1 MNQIVLSSNLNQ
13 HLIYS
18 FGSKVLSKK
27 TGLILNSEMD
37 DFSSN
42 FTNSFGV
49 PPSDHNMIEAGKR
62 PLSSMCPSIFV
73 DQSGNVRLVIGASGG
88 TKITTS
94 VATVAIRHLWLN
106 ETIKEAID
114 WPRIHHQLFPNEI
127 VYETNFPNDIL
138 LGLKA
143 LGHQIKDLGTERG
156 AVVMAVSRDNNAI
169 YANSDFRKGGDVD
182 GI

>member
-1 MNQIVLSSNLNQ
+1 
-13 HLIYS
+13 
-18 FGSKVLSKK
+18 
-27 TGLILNSEMD
+27 MD

-49 PPSDHNMIEAGKR
+49 PPSNHNLIEPKKR
-62 PLSSMCPSIFV
+62 PLSSMCPSIFT
-73 DQSGNVRLVIGASGG
+73 DHSGGVRLVIGASGG

-94 VATVAIRHLWLN
+94 VASVAIRHLWLN

-127 VYETNFPNDIL
+127 VYENDFPNDIL
-138 LGLKA
+138 SGLES
-143 LGHQIKDLGTERG
+143 LGHKTKSLGSERG
-156 AVVMAVSRDNNAI
+156 AVVMAINKNQNTI
-169 YANSDFRKGGDVD
+169 YANSDYRKGGEVD